1 MSEYDMYEDIR
12 ASIRQAK
19 QQVLES
25 FLDYVEQYEE
35 EAENLTIDADELY
48 SYIVG
53 ELRIRIGDTKWIGN
67 IHLMQ

>member
-53 ELRIRIGDTKWIGN
+53 ELRIRIGDTK
-67 IHLMQ
+67 